1 MARTW
6 PSRRPSRMPCTSWSS
21 HCIFPAACRS
31 QLQCIWCPRRA
42 HTALPGQ
49 ARWLCRRQLLGPRCL
64 DAQVRRS
71 CAWAADCCSW
81 GAHRDRLVWPRCAG
95 VMVVAAH
102 NCRRRRKYQI
112 EQGGVDG
119 RGSSSSTLTHRA
131 WDWVCRRFDPP
142 RRARA
147 HDMADVAV
155 WAWCEAAAAQSVPY
169 LCPSRR
175 VSPGSS
181 WRRGRWLAAGKL
193 MSAAKENGWKLKD
206 QWMLPGHLCMCVCV
220 SVSVC
225 QAPLRL
231 DIRLSQQIAPNTLA
245 NSTLDSL
252 RLLQRHSN
260 WTTQSN
266 RQLNAL
272 YLDAPDRLH
281 LNSIRAKAW

>member
-21 HCIFPAACRS
+21 HCICPVACRS

-42 HTALPGQ
+42 HIALPGQ
-49 ARWLCRRQLLGPRCL
+49 ARWLCRRQLLGLRCL

-81 GAHRDRLVWPRCAG
+81 VAHRDRLVWPRCAG

-220 SVSVC
+220 YLCRCVRPHFDWTFAFRSKSLPIRSLIARSTARLASPFATAFQLDYAVQSAIKC
-225 QAPLRL
+225 ALFRCTRPLAL
-231 DIRLSQQIAPNTLA
+231 E
-245 NSTLDSL
+245 LDSC
-252 RLLQRHSN
+252 
-260 WTTQSN
+260 
-266 RQLNAL
+266 
-272 YLDAPDRLH
+272 
-281 LNSIRAKAW
+281 